1 MSHLSAALAILV
13 GLAPQDG
20 QSNAVRVV
28 NPAATS
34 GFAMRATEA
43 PVIDG
48 KDDDAIWRAVPANG
62 QFREFQPRE
71 DGDPRYETEWR
82 AAYDD
87 RHLYVFIRAFDPA
100 PDSILSVLSRRDVRG
115 SSDQLKIVIDSYHDR
130 RTGYEFAVNPAGV
143 KRDYSVYD
151 DGQEDDAWDGVWDVG
166 TQIDSL
172 GWTAEFAVPLSQ
184 LRYAPAESN
193 TFGFGVW
200 RDIERHTERV
210 SWPVYRVSR
219 PGLASQLGELSGLTG
234 LPAPRRLE
242 VSPYVVAKSVPVPV
256 GEDLDRQ
263 NDVTGGAD
271 LKYGVSS
278 NLTLVATVNPD
289 FGQIEADPAV
299 LNLSAFE
306 TFFQE
311 RRPFFVEGTGMFQF
325 DVNCNVVNCQGENL
339 FYSRRIG
346 RAPQLAGAYG
356 DGSSPTSTTILG
368 AGKFTGRLPSGL
380 SLAVLEAVTRR
391 AAGTEDRT
399 IEPLTNYAAVRAQQ
413 DLRGGESN
421 VGIMVTGV
429 KRDLDEWTD
438 ADLRRDAYAGA
449 LDFRHRFLGRRFQVS
464 GAVGWSRVRGS
475 AAAIDLTQRSSV
487 HFYQR
492 PDADLPYDPARTR
505 LSGDFQEIKFGKVGG
520 NLIRFETSYQR
531 RSPGL
536 EVNDLGYLRRAG
548 QQSWSNWMALQF
560 QRPTSAYRRAFWNFS
575 WWQSWTTEG
584 LPLERAANTNLHA
597 ELPNRWWMHAGG
609 TVGQLGGTYDDRAAR
624 GGPALRTEPFLNL
637 WSGIEGDQRP
647 ALTPYV
653 FVSYS
658 RADGGR
664 SRFWNL
670 SPEVRLRIA
679 SRFSTN
685 VGLSLSWN
693 RDDSQWYGNFADQ
706 AGATHYTFARLE
718 QRTTSLDWRMDYTI
732 TPELSVQLYAQ
743 PFVSKGTYSDVRELA
758 DPRALAYDD
767 RFRTYGESAVTS
779 DPGGFNV
786 KQFRSNLVLRW
797 EYRPGSTLFL
807 VWNQGRED
815 YAPVEGTD
823 SFVGDFRTLFR
834 QRASDIFLIKASYWI
849 NW

>member
-1 MSHLSAALAILV
+1 
-13 GLAPQDG
+13 
-20 QSNAVRVV
+20 
-28 NPAATS
+28 
-34 GFAMRATEA
+34 
-43 PVIDG
+43 
-48 KDDDAIWRAVPANG
+48 
-62 QFREFQPRE
+62 
-71 DGDPRYETEWR
+71 
-82 AAYDD
+82 
-87 RHLYVFIRAFDPA
+87 
-100 PDSILSVLSRRDVRG
+100 
-115 SSDQLKIVIDSYHDR
+115 
-130 RTGYEFAVNPAGV
+130 
-143 KRDYSVYD
+143 
-151 DGQEDDAWDGVWDVG
+151 
-166 TQIDSL
+166 
-172 GWTAEFAVPLSQ
+172 
-184 LRYAPAESN
+184 
-193 TFGFGVW
+193 
-200 RDIERHTERV
+200 
-210 SWPVYRVSR
+210 
-219 PGLASQLGELSGLTG
+219 
-234 LPAPRRLE
+234 
-242 VSPYVVAKSVPVPV
+242 
-256 GEDLDRQ
+256 
-263 NDVTGGAD
+263 
-271 LKYGVSS
+271 
-278 NLTLVATVNPD
+278 
-289 FGQIEADPAV
+289 
-299 LNLSAFE
+299 
-306 TFFQE
+306 
-311 RRPFFVEGTGMFQF
+311 
-325 DVNCNVVNCQGENL
+325 
-339 FYSRRIG
+339 
-346 RAPQLAGAYG
+346 
-356 DGSSPTSTTILG
+356 
-368 AGKFTGRLPSGL
+368 
-380 SLAVLEAVTRR
+380 
-391 AAGTEDRT
+391 
-399 IEPLTNYAAVRAQQ
+399 
-413 DLRGGESN
+413 
-421 VGIMVTGV
+421 
-429 KRDLDEWTD
+429 
-438 ADLRRDAYAGA
+438 
-449 LDFRHRFLGRRFQVS
+449 
-464 GAVGWSRVRGS
+464 
-475 AAAIDLTQRSSV
+475 
-487 HFYQR
+487 
-492 PDADLPYDPARTR
+492 LPYDPARTR

-767 RFRTYGESAVTS
+767 RFRTYGDSAVTS